1 MPWTFWRHASRFTG
15 CKQFFLQAAACK
27 CLRKCLASVQSLTS
41 DVPVPVLQARDGHGR
56 CAVSSSAFG
65 ERSHRLQQ
73 SISLKDVG
81 NKQHAFRSSEEHL
94 INISLSVCLP
104 ACLPAHPS
112 IHLLTRIRIDRICM
126 NIYIYIH
133 IYIIYIIFILYII
146 YIYYYIYMYVN
157 VLFSN
162 SESL

>member
-1 MPWTFWRHASRFTG
+1 MPWRFWRHASRFTG

-27 CLRKCLASVQSLTS
+27 CLHKCLASVQSLTS

-81 NKQHAFRSSEEHL
+81 DKQHAFRSSEEHL
-94 INISLSVCLP
+94 INIYLSIYLSVCLSVCRSVGLCLSVCLSICLSVCLP
-104 ACLPAHPS
+104 ACLSIHPS
-112 IHLLTRIRIDRICM
+112 IYLHAS
-126 NIYIYIH
+126 
-133 IYIIYIIFILYII
+133 
-146 YIYYYIYMYVN
+146 V
-157 VLFSN
+157 
-162 SESL
+162 